1 MKFDN
6 LKSALEKY
14 RDLVIKDAKQE
25 LARQKK
31 KNTGGLY
38 DKIIGQEVKIYPKRG
53 DVVVINGETYHWSSK
68 NRTDEPRC
76 TFIAH
81 YTDESIKDF
90 MWYNKLFIE
99 K

>member
-31 KNTGGLY
+31 KKYWWL
-38 DKIIGQEVKIYPKRG
+38 V
-53 DVVVINGETYHWSSK
+53 
-68 NRTDEPRC
+68 
-76 TFIAH
+76 
-81 YTDESIKDF
+81 
-90 MWYNKLFIE
+90 
-99 K
+99 

>member
-31 KNTGGLY
+31 KNTGG
-38 DKIIGQEVKIYPKRG
+38 
-53 DVVVINGETYHWSSK
+53 
-68 NRTDEPRC
+68 
-76 TFIAH
+76 F
-81 YTDESIKDF
+81 F
-90 MWYNKLFIE
+90 
-99 K
+99 